1 MTQEIIQ
8 AAGAVLW
15 RRLSDDLLQI
25 ALIHRPRYNDWSF
38 PKGKQEEGETAI
50 TCAYREVLEET
61 GYESLFGPDL
71 GEIHYDVEGVR
82 KRVRYWAAEAIG
94 NPISVLDIK
103 EVDQLIWVTL
113 EDAKSKLTS
122 DSDRIILENFR
133 LFGADTHP
141 LILLRHAKAISR
153 EDWDSDDGDRP
164 LAQSGQ
170 LQSKRFHSQFLP
182 FGIEEIHTSDAV
194 RCYESIEQLARSLS
208 INPIFSPQLSEYSFQ
223 KDPKSWKTTISD
235 IIENEIT
242 TLVCSHNPV
251 IPEIVKHLIGKKSL
265 KKLDH
270 DLLPGEAWILHLKDA
285 EVIAIDWVPAP
296 II

>member
-1 MTQEIIQ
+1 M
-8 AAGAVLW
+8 
-15 RRLSDDLLQI
+15 
-25 ALIHRPRYNDWSF
+25 
-38 PKGKQEEGETAI
+38 
-50 TCAYREVLEET
+50 
-61 GYESLFGPDL
+61 
-71 GEIHYDVEGVR
+71 
-82 KRVRYWAAEAIG
+82 
-94 NPISVLDIK
+94 
-103 EVDQLIWVTL
+103 
-113 EDAKSKLTS
+113 
-122 DSDRIILENFR
+122 
-133 LFGADTHP
+133 
-141 LILLRHAKAISR
+141 
-153 EDWDSDDGDRP
+153 
-164 LAQSGQ
+164 
-170 LQSKRFHSQFLP
+170 P